1 MEQLFKSPK
10 FDIEVLGRIRVKLSI
25 DEPRDELECGDV
37 RKECDELIKLLEG
50 IKAYYGGCTE
60 LKKRDAD
67 SFNRQYMHMVQQQQE
82 SKSETE

>member
-10 FDIEVLGRIRVKLSI
+10 FDIEVLGRITVKLSI

-37 RKECDELIKLLEG
+37 QKECDDLIKLLEG
-50 IKAYYGGCTE
+50 IKEYYGGCIA

-67 SFNRQYMHMVQQQQE
+67 SFEKFYLECVHNQQKNE
-82 SKSETE
+82 